1 MIVGRLRSSLPQ
13 VTTTIINKTSIV
25 MSKDYASN
33 TQVEKYSGLHTV
45 HDRLVTTFLM
55 VMNYVSLATI
65 VRNRQELG

>member
-33 TQVEKYSGLHTV
+33 TQVEKYSRDGITTKHTNKTSK
-45 HDRLVTTFLM
+45 DGNL
-55 VMNYVSLATI
+55 
-65 VRNRQELG
+65 